1 MTASND
7 RPQPT
12 QATARR
18 RLAGLDGL
26 RAIAVILVILYHL
39 APGYL
44 PGGYIGVD
52 IFFVLSGFLI
62 TTLLIQEREHTGRI
76 DLGGFWRRR
85 ARRLLPALAVLIPVC
100 SAAAW
105 LIGGDVLV
113 ALGRQVLGAVSFSS
127 NWLAIAAENSYFTG
141 TMPDLFRNLWS
152 LSVEEQFYLVW
163 PLVILALTLIRD
175 HRIRL
180 VLIIAVAAASATAM
194 ALLYSPGADPTR
206 VYFGTDTHSFG
217 LAIGAALAILGR
229 SPLPALLSRAGRA
242 PRVLAVLG
250 GSAIFGL
257 LVASALLPVDGS
269 VTYRGGLVL
278 VSLLTAVAISGCVM
292 PGSFL
297 GRLLDTGTLR
307 WVGRR
312 SYGLYLWHWP
322 VYVLVSSALQG
333 WSRAGEAGWALG
345 GIAFGITVAAA
356 AASYRFIEQPILR
369 TGFRNSM
376 EALWTRMRSSQ
387 FIRFGTAGSALL
399 LLTAGTMTV
408 GAIASD
414 PGTGDAQLNISA
426 GRFAIDH
433 PPDPDQATPTPS
445 AVPQSP
451 AQSAAPS
458 PVPSA
463 IALSGDQ
470 VSAIGDSVMLAS
482 APELQAALP
491 GIAIDAVVSRQMAQA
506 PSIVRS
512 MRDQGRLR
520 HFVVIGLGTN
530 GPFAESV
537 LEQIRSIAGSGH
549 QIVLINVYAPRGYT
563 DGVNS
568 MLEQFDRQHANV
580 ELADWSDAIANHLAL
595 LSRDQIHPG
604 KSGGQIY
611 TDVVYAALQ
620 RLTATPQSA
629 PPNHH
634 TAFGTTP

>member
-1 MTASND
+1 MTALID
-7 RPQPT
+7 RPQPMQT
-12 QATARR
+12 TTRQH
-18 RLAGLDGL
+18 LAGLDGL
-26 RAIAVILVILYHL
+26 RAIAVLLVILYHL
-39 APGYL
+39 VPDYL
-44 PGGYIGVD
+44 PGGFIGVD
-52 IFFVLSGFLI
+52 VFFVLSGFLI
-62 TTLLIQEREHTGRI
+62 TTLLLEERESTGRI
-76 DLGGFWRRR
+76 DLGAFWRRR

-127 NWLAIAAENSYFTG
+127 NWLAIAAENSYFTT

-152 LSVEEQFYLVW
+152 LSVEEQFYLAW
-163 PLVILALTLIRD
+163 PLVILALVLIRD

-180 VLIIAVAAASATAM
+180 ILIMAVAVASATAM
-194 ALLYSPGADPTR
+194 ALLYSPASDPTR

-217 LAIGAALAILGR
+217 LVIGAALAILGR
-229 SPLPALLSRAGRA
+229 SSLPALLGRSGRS
-242 PRVLAVLG
+242 PYVLAALG
-250 GSAIFGL
+250 GAAVFGL
-257 LVASALLPVDGS
+257 LVTSILLPVDNP

-278 VSLLTAVAISGCVM
+278 VSLLTAVAISGCVV
-292 PGSFL
+292 PESFL
-297 GRLLDTGTLR
+297 GRLLDARVLR

-322 VYVLVSSALQG
+322 VYVLLSSALPG
-333 WSRAGEAGWALG
+333 WARSGGAGWALG
-345 GIAFGITVAAA
+345 GIAFAITVAVAA
-356 AASYRFIEQPILR
+356 LSYRFIEQPILR

-376 EALWTRMRSSQ
+376 EALWARMRSSQ

-414 PGTGDAQLNISA
+414 PGAGAAQLSISA
-426 GRFAIDH
+426 GRFAVDH
-433 PPDPDQATPTPS
+433 PPRHQEQATPGSSAAPS
-445 AVPQSP
+445 ASPQSP
-451 AQSAAPS
+451 APSTAP
-458 PVPSA
+458 
-463 IALSGDQ
+463 LNGDQ

-491 GIAIDAVVSRQMAQA
+491 GIAIDAVVSRQMWQA
-506 PSIVRS
+506 PAIVRS
-512 MRDQGRLR
+512 MRDQGTLR

-537 LEQIRSIAGSGH
+537 LEQIRSIAGSGR

-563 DGVNS
+563 DEVNS
-568 MLEQFDRQHANV
+568 VLEQFDRQHANV
-580 ELADWSDAIANHLAL
+580 ELADWRDAIANHLEL

-620 RLTATPQSA
+620 RLAAAQQSA
-629 PPNHH
+629 PPVHH
-634 TAFGTTP
+634 PPLE